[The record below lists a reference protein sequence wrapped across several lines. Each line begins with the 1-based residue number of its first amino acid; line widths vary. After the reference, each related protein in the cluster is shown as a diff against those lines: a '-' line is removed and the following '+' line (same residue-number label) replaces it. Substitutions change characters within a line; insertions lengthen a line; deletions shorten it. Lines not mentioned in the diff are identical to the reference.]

1 MVKIVVDTCVWL
13 DMAKGADQ
21 HKLLNVIEELIG
33 LGKVSFIVP
42 QIVIDEFERNKQR
55 VIEGG
60 TQSLSSVFSRVN
72 EVIKEY
78 GDPEKR
84 EDILKGLNDMR
95 HKLPSLVETAAFNIS
110 RIETIIKGAVIIPT
124 SNDVLVK
131 AAQRAIDKKAPFHT
145 NKSTDT
151 QKNKNN
157 MADAV
162 IMEVYADCVTGER
175 HEEEQFAFVT
185 HNKSDFGDTNHK
197 NPHPDFNSY
206 FSQPHSTYFIN
217 LVEALRHFM
226 PELMSDI
233 EAEQDWEDVPRS
245 FTELS
250 EAQEELFDKI
260 WYNRHQNQA
269 HKAKQGIDGVTQKDI
284 AVGKPAA
291 KRIEKQYGKVNLGP
305 YDDFEWGMLNG
316 KLSAIRWVMGD
327 EWDFLDT

>member
-21 HKLLNVIEELIG
+21 HKLLNVIEELID
-33 LGKVSFIVP
+33 LGEISFIVP

-84 EDILKGLNDMR
+84 EGILKGLNDMR
-95 HKLPSLVETAAFNIS
+95 HKLPSLTETAAFNIS
-110 RIETIIKGAVIIPT
+110 RIEKIIKGAVIIPT
-124 SNDVLVK
+124 SDDVLVK
-131 AAQRAIDKKAPFHT
+131 AAQRAIDKKAPFHI
-145 NKSTDT
+145 NKSGDAP
-151 QKNKNN
+151 KNKNN

-162 IMEVYADCVTGER
+162 IMETYANCINGKKSKGEL
-175 HEEEQFAFVT
+175 FAFVT

-197 NPHPDFNSY
+197 SPHPDFASY
-206 FSQPHSTYFIN
+206 FSPPDSSYFIN
-217 LVEALRHFM
+217 LVEALRHFI
-226 PELMSDI
+226 PELMGDI
-233 EAEQDWEDVPRS
+233 EAEQDWEEVPRS
-245 FTELS
+245 FTEIS
-250 EAQEELFDKI
+250 EAEQELFDKI

-269 HKAKQGIDGVTQKDI
+269 YKAKQGIDGVTQKDI
-284 AVGKPAA
+284 AIGKPAA
-291 KRIEKQYGKVNLGP
+291 KRIETQYGKANLGP

>member
-1 MVKIVVDTCVWL
+1 MVKMVVDTCVWL

-21 HKLLNVIEELIG
+21 HKLLNVIEELIN
-33 LGKVSFIVP
+33 LGELSFIVP

-60 TQSLSSVFSRVN
+60 TKSLSSVISRVN
-72 EVIKEY
+72 ELIKEY
-78 GDPEKR
+78 GDVDKQ

-110 RIETIIKGAVIIPT
+110 RIEKLLKSAVIIPN
-124 SNDVLVK
+124 SNDVLIR
-131 AAQRAIDKKAPFHT
+131 AAQRAIDKKAPFHI

-162 IMEVYADCVTGER
+162 IMEVYADCINGER
-175 HEEEQFAFVT
+175 AEEGQFAFVT

-217 LVEALRHFM
+217 LVEALRHFI

-233 EAEQDWEDVPRS
+233 EAEQGWEDVPRS

-250 EAQEELFDKI
+250 EAERELFDKI
-260 WYNRHQNQA
+260 WYNRYQYRVY
-269 HKAKQGIDGVTQKDI
+269 KAKHGIDGVTKKDVE
-284 AVGKPAA
+284 VGKSAA
-291 KRIEKQYGKVNLGP
+291 KRMEKQYGKAKLGP
-305 YDDFEWGMLNG
+305 YSDFDWGMLNG